1 MPPKITSMDLNALQ
15 SLLPTTAVGLT
26 AGRTSPTT
34 TSGLEVSEFQKIFN
48 NMLSS
53 SGVAGTTGANL
64 TSGADPFSSSGSS
77 LMMPLMFAMMEKLLA
92 KQMELLQ
99 SGKLAA
105 PLATAAETA
114 PVNTQTQTNEL
125 KQPAIL
131 VANQRLREQREQ
143 LDQAA
148 LTGQVQPQSGSA
160 VLTGN
165 PTNAVPHGQP
175 VQGGRLTQ
183 GYHSGHNG
191 LDFGI
196 VVGTPVHSSMEGKVI
211 YAGWNT
217 IGYGNLVI
225 VQNGDY
231 QTYYAHLSKIP
242 VTVGQTVTADSVIG
256 YSGNTG
262 NSTGP
267 HLHYEIRYKGKNV
280 DPTAVTLNKAI

>member
-1 MPPKITSMDLNALQ
+1 MDLNALQ
-15 SLLPTTAVGLT
+15 SLLPTASAGLT
-26 AGRTSPTT
+26 AGRSTAVSA
-34 TSGLEVSEFQKIFN
+34 SGLEDSDFQKLFN
-48 NMLSS
+48 NLLSS
-53 SGVAGTTGANL
+53 SGVAGASSSDL
-64 TSGADPFSSSGSS
+64 TSGANLFGSTGSTS
-77 LMMPLMFAMMEKLLA
+77 LMMPLMFAMMEKLLT

-99 SGKLAA
+99 AGKLTAASVALTDAA
-105 PLATAAETA
+105 PTSTNSTQAATS
-114 PVNTQTQTNEL
+114 EL
-125 KQPAIL
+125 RQPAIL
-131 VANQRLREQREQ
+131 VANQKLREQREQ
-143 LDQAA
+143 SEQAA
-148 LTGQVQPQSGSA
+148 LAGMGYTGST
-160 VLTGN
+160 VLTGS
-165 PTNAVPHGQP
+165 PANAVPHGQP
-175 VQGGRLTQ
+175 VQGRLTQ
-183 GYHSGHNG
+183 GFHPGHNG

-196 VVGTPVHSSMEGKVI
+196 VVGTPVHSSMEGKVV

-267 HLHYEIRYKGKNV
+267 HLHYEIRYKGKNI